1 MLTAGMYACQTL
13 MSRSIWVTFNPRW
26 WAPALWIIT
35 QINALVW
42 FAKRRIWGWND
53 EVQPTSPQSAGPHW
67 RQNHSYCRINRKTT
81 LLTIPFVHV
90 CNESQS
96 SYEVT
101 KPKRLLVKSAQH
113 YTCVIP
119 DLLWL
124 RHLEANS
131 CCSRFL
137 QGPSQKKMRV
147 FISILDTESWTDKC
161 ARTYMRAEAT
171 VVHLPP
177 PSLLLPEWR

>member
-1 MLTAGMYACQTL
+1 MLTAGMYVCQTL

-42 FAKRRIWGWND
+42 FAKRGIWGWND
-53 EVQPTSPQSAGPHW
+53 GVQPTSPQSAGPHW
-67 RQNHSYCRINRKTT
+67 RQNYSYCRINRKRT
-81 LLTIPFVHV
+81 LLTISIVYV
-90 CNESQS
+90 CNEKQS
-96 SYEVT
+96 SCEVT
-101 KPKRLLVKSAQH
+101 KPQRLRVKSAKY

-137 QGPSQKKMRV
+137 QGPSKIMRV
-147 FISILDTESWTDKC
+147 FISILVTESWKDKC

-171 VVHLPP
+171 VAHLAP